1 MWTMILFGEEFYYI
15 FYIFLIYGFF
25 GWIYESSLVSIKKK
39 SMINRGFLKGPII
52 PIYGCGALFIYL
64 AFWEIRDHR
73 CLVFLGGACLATLLE
88 YVTSL
93 IMELIFHTRWWII
106 AIILSILGEGW
117 ASWFPILGL
126 LSVLMMGLFQQEWIN
141 HWNHTKKR
149 WEMIGFLIFCLL
161 PILYMPD

>member
-64 AFWEIRDHR
+64 AFWEIRDHW

-93 IMELIFHTRWWII
+93 IMELIFHTRWWDY
-106 AIILSILGEGW
+106 SNYPFNLGGRV
-117 ASWFPILGL
+117 SL
-126 LSVLMMGLFQQEWIN
+126 LVSHFGVY
-141 HWNHTKKR
+141 
-149 WEMIGFLIFCLL
+149 C
-161 PILYMPD
+161 PS